1 MGVRGERCSAGISR
15 YCFWYTTG
23 TGRGQLGGAVA
34 LCSERRVARSWGGFG
49 VLVER
54 RKDVMRVWARDVALF
69 ALGVDRGA
77 CVGMHSIFPGM
88 RGWWSREWRSETE
101 QDRLSPKGAVNV
113 VVYEV

>member
-23 TGRGQLGGAVA
+23 TGRGQ
-34 LCSERRVARSWGGFG
+34 WGGFG

-88 RGWWSREWRSETE
+88 RSWWSREWRSETE